1 MILPSFP
8 EAIDSHHDPMTK
20 IAKIA
25 ADLRSRK
32 SRKVTKQMLTFF
44 LDCLRESKGIVTSA
58 CRMAKITP
66 KTFYQ
71 WQKKYPDFLAESEEI
86 RDSEVMAVAEDMLYK
101 NISEGSERSIIFYL
115 STRDPRYRSRI
126 ENLNKNV
133 NFTANPEIPLDKQIE
148 VINSLAKLGFSVS
161 PQLEESPPAKNE
173 QE

>member
-1 MILPSFP
+1 MEKKITIYRARKGHKTSKKTLDSFL
-8 EAIDSHHDPMTK
+8 EVLQA
-20 IAKIA
+20 
-25 ADLRSRK
+25 
-32 SRKVTKQMLTFF
+32 
-44 LDCLRESKGIVTSA
+44 CKGVVYPA
-58 CRMAKITP
+58 CRRFGIAP

-71 WQKKYPDFLAESEEI
+71 WQKRYPDFREKSEEI
-86 RDSEVMAVAEDMLYK
+86 RDTEVMAVAEDMLYK

-161 PQLEESPPAKNE
+161 PQLDESPPAKNE